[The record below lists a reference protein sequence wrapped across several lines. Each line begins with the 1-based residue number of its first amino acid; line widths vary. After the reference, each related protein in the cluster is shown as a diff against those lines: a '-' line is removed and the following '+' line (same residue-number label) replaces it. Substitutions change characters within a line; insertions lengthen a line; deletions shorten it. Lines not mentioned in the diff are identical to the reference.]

1 MDEDGDDEMSA
12 EELKSYGEM
21 LSDSRLFLQCYR
33 CPDGSSCRDPKYAK
47 KGLMIEDVEALP
59 GFWNRRDWF
68 FESRDVA
75 DWGPVKYT
83 LSICLI
89 CSHKAKCEVLS
100 GHSKSMPILTVM
112 TCAEYAVVRD
122 QTMYS

>member
-75 DWGPVKYT
+75 DWGPVASSSVSLY
-83 LSICLI
+83 LQDALRSRCCL
-89 CSHKAKCEVLS
+89 
-100 GHSKSMPILTVM
+100 G
-112 TCAEYAVVRD
+112 
-122 QTMYS
+122 